1 MRFILFLA
9 LMTGFLMTSNRL
21 LVRSDQGGGLDPDGR
36 HAKVTGGT
44 TNAGVIID
52 PNG

>member
-1 MRFILFLA
+1 MRLILFLMLLTSA
-9 LMTGFLMTSNRL
+9 VITGPGSFRRHI
-21 LVRSDQGGGLDPDGR
+21 VVASDQGGGLDPDG
-36 HAKVTGGT
+36 HHVT